1 MTTVDYNG
9 QKKDENQSTVLDN
22 ININNRISDMNII
35 SEENKNKSS
44 IKSLIFV
51 GIAISLIIISAIVL
65 VIVLS
70 NKKEK
75 KHYNVRY
82 NYNDTGVISNDTN
95 KGNETSNTDET
106 ESEKENILID
116 YDSAEK
122 LIDSEIIKENHN
134 LLNESLNNINGLILM
149 NNNIT
154 FSKIQTEVGDNP
166 KNLDFL
172 LSSNESSVKVAKDDI
187 DLYKSR
193 YISLSKETNNYT
205 NELSN
210 ALNNISTSLNEFK
223 NEIDNITKQYEEMIK
238 NLSIP
243 FYLNSNQTNQKLRNL
258 IDDELLDKYKQEIEK
273 LNNFSKS
280 YFECIHKTVRNIN
293 STTYKVKDNADAL
306 IDKVNIGISKFNEK
320 LKNITEETLH
330 PELIEIKDSFISFK
344 DYMDNSKVAF
354 DNIKTEIIQSLE
366 EKVKLDLEQQNF
378 TEILINI
385 NEKIAGFEKKARVIK
400 LNKLSNNIISS
411 FEFNYQ
417 IISPVKIIYYL
428 LVREIEEEVDR
439 MIKIANVEIG
449 TSLDLLFIMD
459 CTGSMST
466 YIEDAKK
473 NILSI
478 INRIIIECPGI
489 DINLGFIGYRD
500 YYERYTDID
509 FTQNHA
515 YVKNIINNIY
525 ASGGGDL
532 PEDVAFALELALN
545 KTWKSN
551 ARMAVFVAD
560 APGHGN
566 NYSDYDNV
574 LTNVPERLLI
584 EDSIAEMAEKKIAL
598 FCYRISAITDKMF
611 KLFQDI
617 YKNKKYNNT
626 KFQIVNKTNS
636 LSDVVINYSVEIY
649 NGQRKTN
656 SYFLPPDNY
665 TTFEKLK
672 IYLESIIP
680 QKASND
686 KLLSLIKEIKTPTSI
701 FLSIYNLYKNIKNFE
716 NHRETIKKNGGY
728 IEDQHNYE
736 DMYYGIKTIAY
747 SGCEIIATYNAIYFL
762 TKDENISFP
771 KMIED
776 FEIDGICLFGV
787 FGTDPLSIEKYLK
800 KKGYNTTSSYNKEE
814 YDNIGKKYDVFI
826 MTFYNNKYNIFDMIH
841 TTAITKEKGYYYIHN
856 NGDSSKKYKSIS
868 ELLEKIDDGLARDI
882 FLIGIKK

>member
-35 SEENKNKSS
+35 SGENKNKSS
-44 IKSLIFV
+44 IISLIFV

-172 LSSNESSVKVAKDDI
+172 LSSNESSLKVAKDDI

-205 NELSN
+205 KELSN

-330 PELIEIKDSFISFK
+330 PELIEIKDSFILFK
-344 DYMDNSKVAF
+344 D
-354 DNIKTEIIQSLE
+354 
-366 EKVKLDLEQQNF
+366 
-378 TEILINI
+378 
-385 NEKIAGFEKKARVIK
+385 
-400 LNKLSNNIISS
+400 
-411 FEFNYQ
+411 
-417 IISPVKIIYYL
+417 
-428 LVREIEEEVDR
+428 
-439 MIKIANVEIG
+439 
-449 TSLDLLFIMD
+449 
-459 CTGSMST
+459 
-466 YIEDAKK
+466 
-473 NILSI
+473 
-478 INRIIIECPGI
+478 
-489 DINLGFIGYRD
+489 
-500 YYERYTDID
+500 
-509 FTQNHA
+509 
-515 YVKNIINNIY
+515 
-525 ASGGGDL
+525 
-532 PEDVAFALELALN
+532 
-545 KTWKSN
+545 
-551 ARMAVFVAD
+551 
-560 APGHGN
+560 
-566 NYSDYDNV
+566 
-574 LTNVPERLLI
+574 
-584 EDSIAEMAEKKIAL
+584 
-598 FCYRISAITDKMF
+598 
-611 KLFQDI
+611 
-617 YKNKKYNNT
+617 
-626 KFQIVNKTNS
+626 
-636 LSDVVINYSVEIY
+636 
-649 NGQRKTN
+649 
-656 SYFLPPDNY
+656 
-665 TTFEKLK
+665 
-672 IYLESIIP
+672 
-680 QKASND
+680 
-686 KLLSLIKEIKTPTSI
+686 
-701 FLSIYNLYKNIKNFE
+701 
-716 NHRETIKKNGGY
+716 
-728 IEDQHNYE
+728 
-736 DMYYGIKTIAY
+736 
-747 SGCEIIATYNAIYFL
+747 
-762 TKDENISFP
+762 
-771 KMIED
+771 
-776 FEIDGICLFGV
+776 
-787 FGTDPLSIEKYLK
+787 
-800 KKGYNTTSSYNKEE
+800 
-814 YDNIGKKYDVFI
+814 
-826 MTFYNNKYNIFDMIH
+826 
-841 TTAITKEKGYYYIHN
+841 
-856 NGDSSKKYKSIS
+856 
-868 ELLEKIDDGLARDI
+868 
-882 FLIGIKK
+882 